1 MDAYGGR
8 ERLHPGQVPWAAFDL
23 AGTKADLEDVEWTVP
38 WRTNE
43 RDALWEGFEARFD

>member
-1 MDAYGGR
+1 
-8 ERLHPGQVPWAAFDL
+8 VPWAAFDL

-43 RDALWEGFEARFD
+43 RDALWEGFEARLQ